1 VVQLVEHAPPK
12 LGSSPGRPY
21 RNTWKQ

>member
-1 VVQLVEHAPPK
+1 VQLVEHAPPK